1 MKWKLFLFG
10 LFAFSALFNAFNC
23 REFGLDS
30 IIPNFLKNT
39 IAIKTIIITG
49 IAQIIFTQVF
59 TTFFNSV
66 ALSPLMWLKVLGLAF
81 MIIVINEIVK
91 FTVRKIRK

>member
-1 MKWKLFLFG
+1 METVLFG

-30 IIPNFLKNT
+30 ILPNLSPNT
-39 IAIKTIIITG
+39 IAIKVMGITG

-59 TTFFNSV
+59 TSFFISV
-66 ALSPLMWLKVLGLAF
+66 ALTPLMWAKVLGLAF
-81 MIIVINEIVK
+81 MIIVVN
-91 FTVRKIRK
+91 